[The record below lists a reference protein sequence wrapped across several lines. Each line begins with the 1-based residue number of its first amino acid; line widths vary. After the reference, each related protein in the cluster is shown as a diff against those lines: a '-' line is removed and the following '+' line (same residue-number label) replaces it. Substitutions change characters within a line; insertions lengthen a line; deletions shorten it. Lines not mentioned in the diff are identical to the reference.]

1 MPLKIKKGDGKV
13 KVYKATDKDMKC
25 RGFQYEL
32 GKQYA
37 EERADLCNAGF
48 HACEAPLDVLGYYP
62 PGSGSRYFEAELED
76 VSPERSSEDSKV
88 VGKKITLGAEIG
100 IPGLVKAHVEYV
112 KAHTTVEHTDPKQ
125 ATAGFRGAAT
135 AGSDGAATAGES
147 GAATAGDSGAATA
160 GFRGAATAGSYGAA
174 TAGSYGAATAG
185 YYGAATSRGSSASG
199 KNGLSVAR
207 GNGVKVKGGI
217 GAVLV
222 IVIENDKNYDIKEW
236 KATVVDGKTIK
247 TDTWY
252 TLKDGEFVEVTE

>member
-135 AGSDGAATAGES
+135 AGS
-147 GAATAGDSGAATA
+147 
-160 GFRGAATAGSYGAA
+160 YGAA